1 MGKGYKTWEC
11 KFFNSTCVQK
21 LQPFYDLYETQE
33 SNSKPAKRPVLTR
46 IVSAKGMI
54 AGRESRR
61 RSLGRRDCLSNGRG
75 SLRQRSAEILSFLYL
90 GPTR

>member
-46 IVSAKGMI
+46 IVSAK
-54 AGRESRR
+54 A
-61 RSLGRRDCLSNGRG
+61 
-75 SLRQRSAEILSFLYL
+75 
-90 GPTR
+90 